1 MKKNDRVA
9 MEKTLRAMMAEFVGY
24 LQDRRNL
31 LLTNFLAG
39 LMRGLGFALGFSIL
53 SAVIVVVVQRLALA
67 NLPVIGE
74 FFAEVVRM
82 VQLKL
87 Y

>member
-1 MKKNDRVA
+1 
-9 MEKTLRAMMAEFVGY
+9 MEKEYRDALERKLQSMLAEFAGY
-24 LQDRRNL
+24 LQDRKHL
-31 LLTNFLAG
+31 LWLNFCAG
-39 LMRGLGFALGFSIL
+39 VMRGFGFALGFSIL
-53 SAVIVVVVQRLALA
+53 GAVVVWIVQRLALE

-82 VQLKL
+82 VQIKL

>member
-1 MKKNDRVA
+1 MRKEENDAIEKK
-9 MEKTLRAMMAEFVGY
+9 LRSMLAEFSSY
-24 LQDRRNL
+24 LHDRKHL
-31 LLTNFLAG
+31 LWLNFLAG
-39 LMRGLGFALGFSIL
+39 LMRGCGFAVGFSIL
-53 SAVIVVVVQRLALA
+53 GAGVVVIARKLALD

-82 VQLKL
+82 VQIKL

>member
-1 MKKNDRVA
+1 MRKEENDAIEKK
-9 MEKTLRAMMAEFVGY
+9 LRSMLAEFSSY
-24 LQDRRNL
+24 LHDRTHL
-31 LLTNFLAG
+31 LWLNFLAG
-39 LMRGLGFALGFSIL
+39 LMRGCGFAVGFSIL
-53 SAVIVVVVQRLALA
+53 GAVVVVIARKLALD

-82 VQLKL
+82 VQIKL

>member
-1 MKKNDRVA
+1 
-9 MEKTLRAMMAEFVGY
+9 
-24 LQDRRNL
+24 
-31 LLTNFLAG
+31 
-39 LMRGLGFALGFSIL
+39 MRGFGFALGFSIL
-53 SAVIVVVVQRLALA
+53 SAVIVIVVQRLALA

>member
-9 MEKTLRAMMAEFVGY
+9 MEKTLRAMMAEFAGY
-24 LQDRRNL
+24 LQDRKHL

-39 LMRGLGFALGFSIL
+39 LMRGFGFALGFSIL
-53 SAVIVVVVQRLALA
+53 GAVIVVVQRLALA

>member
-1 MKKNDRVA
+1 
-9 MEKTLRAMMAEFVGY
+9 
-24 LQDRRNL
+24 
-31 LLTNFLAG
+31 
-39 LMRGLGFALGFSIL
+39 MRGCGFAVGFSL
-53 SAVIVVVVQRLALA
+53 LGAVVVMLVRRLALA

-82 VQLKL
+82 VQINL